1 MGGEASRER
10 EPLHW
15 PTQWKAYVGPSVVLD
30 EPGNG
35 APPFVNRGP
44 DATGDGRKAWDT
56 PFGNFGSLFADPR
69 NG

>member
-1 MGGEASRER
+1 MRTRRAPGA
-10 EPLHW
+10 HD
-15 PTQWKAYVGPSVVLD
+15 A
-30 EPGNG
+30 PGNG